1 MDLLTEIGDGVARI
15 TFNRPAVRNAV
26 NGAML
31 AEMTRF
37 LEEVEHSRAVRCIV
51 ISGAGDHFMAG
62 GDVRG
67 FGETLH
73 MDGAERRSAFEARVR
88 TGSRVMLQMARMPQP
103 IVAKVRGAVAGAG
116 IGIIGAADFVLCGET
131 SIFVLAQVGIGAC
144 PDSATT
150 WLLPRLVGARR
161 AKEIA
166 LLGDRFGSAEAKAMG
181 LVGRVLPEADLDAA
195 VDALVDRLVSA
206 PRESI
211 QRAKM
216 LLDRALDNSLEA
228 QLDLE
233 AQCFAACAATDD
245 FAEGVRAFIEKRP
258 ARFNCPAAEGQFHQD
273 AKPST

>member
-37 LEEVEHSRAVRCIV
+37 LEEVEQSRAVRCIV
-51 ISGAGDHFMAG
+51 ISGTGEHFMAG

-67 FGETLH
+67 FGETLQ
-73 MDGAERRSAFEARVR
+73 MNSDERRSAYETRVR
-88 TGSRVMLQMARMPQP
+88 TGSRVMVQMARMPQP

-116 IGIIGAADFVLCGET
+116 IGIIGAADFVLCSER
-131 SIFVLAQVGIGAC
+131 SVFVLAQVGIGAC

-166 LLGDRFGSAEAKAMG
+166 LLGDRFSSAEAKEMG
-181 LVGRVLPEADLDAA
+181 LVSKVVADADLETA
-195 VDALVDRLVSA
+195 VDTLVDRLVAA

-211 QRAKM
+211 RRAKL
-216 LLDRALDNSLEA
+216 LLDQALGNSLEV

-245 FAEGVRAFIEKRP
+245 FAEGVRAFMEKRP
-258 ARFNCPAAEGQFHQD
+258 ARFD
-273 AKPST
+273 R